1 MKKHIKLIAT
11 ILLIS
16 LLFTMSA
23 AQAETSIKLHGINM
37 EHSGTFA
44 AEHPNVRLVQD
55 EYTFY
60 ETTGDLTSDLLLG
73 AFDADVFSMTNSFID
88 YRVIMEKGYCLDLS
102 SSAIIQNVM
111 QRLHPSFAQSCM
123 MDGMIYAIPYNFQL
137 NYMTISPA
145 TLALSGIGDVE
156 IPTTFPEFLDFLE
169 LWIEHLKKNPDCGVA
184 LLGSGY
190 WGDPTYYYPDS
201 YTGFLV
207 DELLQNYIM
216 QMEFT
221 GEAVSFDEAELI
233 PLLERCYQI
242 GQDLYLYDPGVQAND
257 SILNLSGATIVRDGE
272 DFLSLRLNSS
282 QPKLIPTYMGVY
294 VVNAGTHNP
303 EVCIELLESLCMNNQ
318 SHYTAYFYQDSEPL
332 LDPQYDS
339 RVENLE
345 GLIQDTQRQLAG
357 GNLDAAYRAELEF
370 RLERQQANLQK
381 LMDNE
386 DEKYL
391 VSAAELE
398 HFRSYADCVF
408 VQMPGLFNANDVE
421 NAQAFK
427 QLKKRFCTGQMSAT
441 ELVKELNRM
450 AWMIEMEQQ

>member
-1 MKKHIKLIAT
+1 MKKHMKLIAM

-16 LLFTMSA
+16 LLFSMSA

-55 EYTFY
+55 EYVFY

-73 AFDADVFSMTNSFID
+73 AFDSDVFSMDNAFID

-102 SSAIIQNVM
+102 GSAVIQDAM
-111 QRLHPSFAQSCM
+111 KRLHPAFAQPCM
-123 MDGMIYAIPYNFQL
+123 MNGKIYAIPYSFQL

-145 TLALSGIGDVE
+145 TLAQSGIGDVE

-169 LWIEHLKKNPDCGVA
+169 LWIEHLKKNPDCEVA

-221 GEAVSFDEAELI
+221 GESVTFDEGELI

-242 GQDLYLYDPGVQAND
+242 GQELYLYDPGVQVNN
-257 SILNLSGATIVRDGE
+257 SILSMSGATVVRDGE
-272 DFLSLRLNSS
+272 EFLSLRLNNS
-282 QPKLIPTYMGVY
+282 QPNLIPSYMDVY
-294 VVNAGTHNP
+294 VINAETQNP
-303 EVCIELLESLCMNNQ
+303 EVCIELMEALCVNNQ

-339 RVENLE
+339 RVENLQ
-345 GLIQDTQRQLAG
+345 GLIQDTQRQLES
-357 GNLDAAYRAELEF
+357 GNIDATYRAELEY

-381 LMDNE
+381 LLENE

-391 VSAAELE
+391 VTAAALNQ
-398 HFRSYADCVF
+398 FRSYADCIF

-421 NAQAFK
+421 TAQAFK